1 MIGVLD
7 NQARLARVD
16 SSVWSRW
23 VIVIGALSIH
33 TLLFIPS
40 TVTFGVVSG
49 VFLIVPAALAGWWF
63 GIKGGFVAG
72 VAGTFLH
79 CLLLI
84 VGANAVP
91 SDILHIIPVF
101 ALLPTS
107 GVLAGMYKVERV
119 RVRGLEQARAI
130 ENEKFQQAQESWKST
145 EEELRELEREYSA
158 MVMQARDG
166 ILILQDDTIVF
177 ANRSLSELAG
187 YASTEDIRRIPYLDV
202 IAEESRVPFRQYI
215 EARMRGEQVTPCF
228 EAKLRTKSGEVLDV
242 EITITSTQYY
252 MRSASLGV
260 VRDITEKKRDEQRLR
275 DSLREKE
282 VMLKEIHHRVKNNL
296 QVISSLLSLQ
306 SDTIEDPVDQELFKE
321 SENRVRS
328 MAVIHEKLY
337 QSKDLALID
346 FGDYLLNITSW
357 LFRSYHMTE
366 RVTCTVVAQDVSLG
380 IDAAI
385 PCGLIINELVSNALK
400 YAFPDGREGKLSVVF
415 ARGDEGQLRLTVSDD
430 GIGMASD
437 ISMENSKTLGL
448 RLISILIRQLG
459 GTVQLD
465 GSNGTTFRIEFA
477 NH

>member
-1 MIGVLD
+1 LPRTDI
-7 NQARLARVD
+7 
-16 SSVWSRW
+16 SVWSRW
-23 VIVIGALSIH
+23 VIVTAALSIH

-40 TVTFGVVSG
+40 TITFGVVSG
-49 VFLIVPAALAGWWF
+49 VFLIIPAALAGWWF
-63 GIKGGFVAG
+63 GIKGGFAAG
-72 VAGTFLH
+72 IAGTFLH
-79 CLLLI
+79 CLLLMI
-84 VGANAVP
+84 GANAVP

-107 GVLAGMYKVERV
+107 GVLTGMYRVERS
-119 RVRGLEQARAI
+119 RVQGLEQARALEI
-130 ENEKFQQAQESWKST
+130 EKFQQAQESWRST

-166 ILILQDDTIVF
+166 ILILQDEKIVF

-187 YASTEDIRRIPYLDV
+187 YGSTEEIRRIPYLDV
-202 IAEESRVPFRQYI
+202 IAEESRIPFKEYI
-215 EARMRGEQVTPCF
+215 DARMRGEQVAPCF
-228 EAKLRTKSGEVLDV
+228 EVKLRTKHGDILDV

-260 VRDITEKKRDEQRLR
+260 VRDITEKKCDEKRLR

-306 SDTIEDPVDQELFKE
+306 SDSIEDPVDHELFKE

-366 RVTCTVVAQDVSLG
+366 RVTCTVVAQDVSLD
-380 IDAAI
+380 IDTAI

-400 YAFPDGREGKLSVVF
+400 YAFPDGREGKVNVVF
-415 ARGDEGQLRLTVSDD
+415 SRCDEGVLSLTVSDD
-430 GIGMASD
+430 GIGMAPD
-437 ISMENSKTLGL
+437 ITLDSSKTLGL
-448 RLISILIRQLG
+448 RLVGILIRQLG
-459 GTVQLD
+459 GSVQMD
-465 GSNGTTFRIEFA
+465 GTNGTTFRIEFA
-477 NH
+477 NR